1 MDIRRLTKVITILEG
16 GLSDG
21 RSLHKNM
28 KNIDTNSVEAFGV
41 FSYAFTH
48 WGTRIRK
55 VQVDSLDAFDLL
67 MHTFVKDGK
76 QIDKSSDLFLVN
88 GAAYWAAIADVAHTL
103 SLTAEHLSRECNK
116 LSGYQLDMGEL
127 EDVFSQQTTW
137 NEKHLNRKD
146 TKST

>member
-1 MDIRRLTKVITILEG
+1 MDTRRLTKLITILEG
-16 GLSDG
+16 DLSDG
-21 RSLHKNM
+21 RSLNKHMKNM
-28 KNIDTNSVEAFGV
+28 DTDPVQAFGL

-48 WGTRIRK
+48 WATRIRK

-67 MHTFVKDGK
+67 INQFTKDGK
-76 QIDKSSDLFLVN
+76 QVDKSSDLFLVN
-88 GAAYWAAIADVAHTL
+88 GAAYWAGIADVAHTL

-137 NEKHLNRKD
+137 NQKNLNRKD